1 VWAPTAKFSVSAD
14 YHHWDI
20 RDEVRLQSVDQ
31 LMRDEAAC
39 RTGGLDINSGTCQAA
54 ISQIT
59 RGSAG
64 TVQSIEVK
72 KINIAKQTLDAVT
85 VDMNYRQELGAFGT
99 LGLSGSWTRNLEHLL
114 QDYPTDPV
122 VDALNDPY
130 WSTDPKYKA
139 NASVSWNKARW
150 TTTLYAN
157 YIGPTPNYRATLDPD
172 GYAFAGA
179 GRLGSYTTANA
190 SVNFDV
196 TEDLKLSFLVNNLA
210 NRMPDMDVRSYP
222 GNSGEP
228 YNSSNFNLLGRAYY
242 VEAKWNF
249 GKGK

>member
-1 VWAPTAKFSVSAD
+1 
-14 YHHWDI
+14 
-20 RDEVRLQSVDQ
+20 
-31 LMRDEAAC
+31 M
-39 RTGGLDINSGTCQAA
+39 
-54 ISQIT
+54 
-59 RGSAG
+59 
-64 TVQSIEVK
+64 
-72 KINIAKQTLDAVT
+72 
-85 VDMNYRQELGAFGT
+85 
-99 LGLSGSWTRNLEHLL
+99 
-114 QDYPTDPV
+114 
-122 VDALNDPY
+122 
-130 WSTDPKYKA
+130 
-139 NASVSWNKARW
+139 SWNKARW

-172 GYAFAGA
+172 GHAFAGA

-196 TEDLKLSFLVNNLA
+196 TEDLKLSFLSQQPGQ
-210 NRMPDMDVRSYP
+210 PDAGHGCSFVS